1 MADKKI
7 PTPEEIQK
15 EFEDFVRTRFGGA
28 VQVFTQSYGPDTP
41 MTNGAPSGKSPA
53 SAEPINADIFNF
65 NLKPKEVKAYLDRF
79 VIKQDEAKKALS
91 IAVCDHYNQIARQR
105 RNKEEDYE
113 YTKQNVLLLGP
124 TGVGKTYLIKQIAKL
139 IGVPFVKADATR
151 FSETGYVGSN
161 VDDLVKDLVSQAN
174 GDIEAAQYGI
184 VYVDEADKLASS
196 PGQGRDVSGR
206 GVQFG
211 MLKLMEE
218 TEVDLTAGND
228 PRSQM
233 QAIMEMQ
240 KKGRIDRKVVNTK
253 NILFIVSG
261 AFSGLEDIV
270 RRRLEH
276 TSIGFGSGKEREEKS
291 QEIFDRAT
299 TQDFVEFGFEPEF
312 IGRLPIKVACHHL
325 AKADLFDIL
334 KHSEGSIL
342 KQYIGAFQEYGID
355 ITFHDE
361 ALLKIAELA
370 ESEKTGARA
379 LSTVC
384 ESILREYKYEL
395 PSSDVKALEVNAK
408 LIADPALHLR
418 TLLKDPWFGQAEI
431 PLQQISDYFALYKSN
446 HDSSLALSLD
456 AARAV
461 TNEAVRRD
469 LAIEDLLDEL
479 LSGYEHGL
487 ALINQ
492 TTGETTFTLGPNF
505 VEAPKRTLEK
515 LVTDCFRVKLPVN
528 DSSEIPHTTH

>member
-1 MADKKI
+1 MSDKKI

-15 EFEDFVRTRFGGA
+15 EFEDFVRNRFGGA
-28 VQVFTQSYGPDTP
+28 VQIVTQSFGPDIPPAKP
-41 MTNGAPSGKSPA
+41 MAA
-53 SAEPINADIFNF
+53 EFRDAEPPKVNVFNF

-105 RNKEEDYE
+105 KNPNQDYD
-113 YTKQNVLLLGP
+113 YSKQNVLLLGP

-196 PGQGRDVSGR
+196 PGNSRDVSGR

-233 QAIMEMQ
+233 QALMEMQ
-240 KKGRIDRKVVNTK
+240 RKGKIDRKIVNTK

-261 AFSGLEDIV
+261 AFSGLEEIIA
-270 RRRLEH
+270 RRMEH
-276 TSIGFGSGKEREEKS
+276 NSIGFGSEKQKEKKTG
-291 QEIFDRAT
+291 EIFGQAT
-299 TQDFVEFGFEPEF
+299 TQDFIEYGFEPEF

-325 AKADLFDIL
+325 GSTDLFDIL
-334 KHSEGSIL
+334 KNSEGSIL
-342 KQYIGAFQEYGID
+342 KQYIGAFEDYGIK
-355 ITFHDE
+355 ITFEDD
-361 ALLKIAELA
+361 ALQKIAELS
-370 ESEKTGARA
+370 EREKTGARA
-379 LSTVC
+379 LATIC
-384 ESILREYKYEL
+384 ETILRDYKFEL
-395 PSSDVKALEVNAK
+395 PSSSVKELNITAELVTNPATCLEQ
-408 LIADPALHLR
+408 ILHHQE
-418 TLLKDPWFGQAEI
+418 TAPDETWK
-431 PLQQISDYFALYKSN
+431 QQIDLYFSHYREKHN
-446 HDSSLALSLD
+446 LSLQLSKEG
-456 AARAV
+456 AVAVHNEINRRAI
-461 TNEAVRRD
+461 NSDE
-469 LAIEDLLDEL
+469 LLDEL
-479 LSGYEHGL
+479 LAGYEHGL
-487 ALINQ
+487 ALVRQ
-492 TTGETTFTLGPNF
+492 TTGEESFIFGPSL
-505 VEAPKRTLEK
+505 VEAPKWTLER
-515 LVTDCFRVKLPVN
+515 LVTECFRSQPTKKKPDDTAAVR
-528 DSSEIPHTTH
+528 H

>member
-41 MTNGAPSGKSPA
+41 IPEGANAVKSSVA
-53 SAEPINADIFNF
+53 AEPINADIFNF

-79 VIKQDEAKKALS
+79 VIRQDEAKKALS

-105 RNKEEDYE
+105 RSKNEDYD

-174 GDIEAAQYGI
+174 GNIEAAQYGI
-184 VYVDEADKLASS
+184 VYVDEADKLASA
-196 PGQGRDVSGR
+196 PGHGRDVSGR

-240 KKGRIDRKVVNTK
+240 KKGCIDRKVVNTK

-261 AFSGLEDIV
+261 AFSGLEEIV

-276 TSIGFGSGKEREEKS
+276 NSIGFGSGKERDAKTDD
-291 QEIFDRAT
+291 IFDRAT

-325 AKADLFDIL
+325 GKADLFDIL
-334 KHSEGSIL
+334 KNSEGSIL
-342 KQYIGAFQEYGID
+342 KQYVGAFQEYGID
-355 ITFHDE
+355 ISFQDD

-370 ESEKTGARA
+370 ENEKTGARA
-379 LSTVC
+379 LSTIC

-395 PSSDVKALEVNAK
+395 PSSNVHTLEVNSK
-408 LIADPALHLR
+408 LVANPTAHLKE
-418 TLLKDPWFGQAEI
+418 LLDDPWFGQAVI
-431 PLQQISDYFALYKSN
+431 PHQQISSYFDQYKSK
-446 HDSSLALSLD
+446 HGIMLTLDSEG
-456 AARAV
+456 ARAL
-461 TNEAVRRD
+461 TNEAIRRALD
-469 LAIEDLLDEL
+469 IEDLLDEL
-479 LSGYEHGL
+479 LSGYEHGFG
-487 ALINQ
+487 LISQ
-492 TTGETTFTLGPNF
+492 TTGESNFILGPEF
-505 VEAPKRTLEK
+505 VDAPKRTLEK
-515 LVTDCFRVKLPVN
+515 LVTECFRKNAPVREQ
-528 DSSEIPHTTH
+528 SEIPYTTH